1 MNTQRQKKLA
11 EALDHILWI
20 LTTQYQPD
28 KIILFGSMANA
39 EVSEWSDLDLVV
51 IKDTLLPFIQ
61 RLEEIALLCRVNVGV
76 DYLVYT
82 PQEFEQMIAERNPFV
97 MNEIVRKGK
106 VLYERQFV
114 TEQLAR
120 LPRDIAPLTPSQNPV

>member
-1 MNTQRQKKLA
+1 MNTLRQKKLA
-11 EALDHILWI
+11 EALDHILRV

-28 KIILFGSMANA
+28 KIILFGSMASA
-39 EVSEWSDLDLVV
+39 EVSEWSDLDLVI

-82 PQEFEQMIAERNPFV
+82 PQEFEQMIAEKNPFV
-97 MNEIVRKGK
+97 VNEIVRKGK
-106 VLYERQFV
+106 VLYERQ
-114 TEQLAR
+114 LAAA
-120 LPRDIAPLTPSQNPV
+120 LA